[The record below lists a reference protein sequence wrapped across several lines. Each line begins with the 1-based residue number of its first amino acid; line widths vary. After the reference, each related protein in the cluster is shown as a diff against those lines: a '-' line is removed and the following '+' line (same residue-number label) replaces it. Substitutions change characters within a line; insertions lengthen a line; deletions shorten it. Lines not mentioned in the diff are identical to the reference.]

1 MQSIAA
7 PEQESQRGAQTSA
20 GRPRAVNIGSRA
32 ARTHHV
38 AILGTRWA
46 DFSIEKQVLSPLAV
60 EIRSGDGS
68 SSDAVAEEAGGA
80 DVILAGSSPRFDAPT
95 LKRLTCRGI
104 VRYGVGTE
112 TIDLDAA
119 ARRGMWVAFVPDYGV
134 EAVSLHAITLILA
147 GLRRLV
153 EADDLVKAGEWGL
166 GRLRPLHS
174 PSALTAG
181 VIGFGRI
188 GSRVASHLSALGF
201 RVLAHDPYAD
211 IPASHAGGAQLG
223 ELLREADVIS
233 LHAPHHRESTPL
245 IGKKEIEQMK
255 PGAVLVNTARGPL
268 IDHSALVE
276 GLSAGRPGT
285 AALDVY
291 PQEPPDVSV
300 FEPVIDR
307 TILTPHMAWY
317 TEESEAD
324 LRLRAA
330 EEARRI
336 LIGEPPMNVAAS
348 PRDES
353 P

>member
-7 PEQESQRGAQTSA
+7 PEQQSRRGATSA
-20 GRPRAVNIGSRA
+20 GKSRAVNTGSRS
-32 ARTHHV
+32 ARTQHV

-46 DFSIEKQVLSPLAV
+46 DFSIEKQVLTPLGV
-60 EIRSGDGS
+60 EIRSGDGTS
-68 SSDAVAEEAGGA
+68 SEAVAQEAGGA

-134 EAVSLHAITLILA
+134 EAVSIHAITLVLA

-153 EADDLVKAGEWGL
+153 EADALVKAGDWGL
-166 GRLRPLHS
+166 ERLRPLHS

-201 RVLAHDPYAD
+201 RVLGHDPYAP
-211 IPASHAGGAQLG
+211 IQEGLAESAPLG
-223 ELLREADVIS
+223 ELVRAADVIS
-233 LHAPHHRESTPL
+233 LHAPHHRESGPL

-255 PGAVLVNTARGPL
+255 PGAVLVNTARGAL
-268 IDHSALVE
+268 IDHGALVD
-276 GLSAGRPGT
+276 GLATGRPGI

-291 PQEPPDVSV
+291 PQEPPDVSI
-300 FEPVIDR
+300 FQPVINR

-348 PRDES
+348 PLDES